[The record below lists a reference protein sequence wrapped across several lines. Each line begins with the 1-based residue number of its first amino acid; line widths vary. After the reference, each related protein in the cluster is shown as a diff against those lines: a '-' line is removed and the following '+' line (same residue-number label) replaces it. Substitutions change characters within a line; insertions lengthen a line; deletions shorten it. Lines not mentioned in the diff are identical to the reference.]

1 MKRETQN
8 LKKLLEKPQICDES
22 SATADRLVESPGTE
36 SVISESA
43 SLKSGIWPS
52 NSTSPSSVLLS
63 QYSMLGAN
71 SLSEWQKALE
81 VNFMRFK
88 IYLYVYI

>member
-22 SATADRLVESPGTE
+22 SATTDRHAESPTDGTE

-81 VNFMRFK
+81 VN
-88 IYLYVYI
+88 YLNRYT